1 MPYYL
6 IPELRDSAREITDLT
21 TKAGVDLVLIK
32 KLYDLAPVI
41 PPQGIV
47 ILSIGEDDLMVL
59 MRNMQTLL
67 PELPTAVVA
76 APDLTYS
83 AVWNRLAAPLP
94 DVDWSELSGKMAK
107 SGLLSNDTEQASS
120 RSGRTDRERVNF
132 ARHFD
137 DNPADDQDK
146 VEVAEEDEDPTA
158 GI

>member
-6 IPELRDSAREITDLT
+6 IPELKDSAREITDLT
-21 TKAGVDLVLIK
+21 TKAGVKVVSVK

-41 PPQGIV
+41 PPSGIV
-47 ILSIGEDDLMVL
+47 IVAIGEDDLMVL

-107 SGLLSNDTEQASS
+107 SGLLSNDTEQASK
-120 RSGRTDRERVNF
+120 RSGRTDRERVDF
-132 ARHFD
+132 ARHFEDSEASGKESIEEEID
-137 DNPADDQDK
+137 DDPAN
-146 VEVAEEDEDPTA
+146 